1 VIDFLRGQRHS
12 FEIQRRAVSCD
23 HKNQFPSNEK
33 KMKFQRNRI
42 LIWIL
47 LFIIAIST
55 ASKNASAADNRLLHF
70 GISSVFGA
78 ASESYLHYKTK
89 LKTSGRIILGTALGS
104 VPGLAKEIIDS
115 TKKGNYFSGG
125 DMGADIAGAFVGAV
139 LGNLVNNIIQ
149 VKIEK
154 KKDEK
159 KIAISLTC
167 RF

>member
-1 VIDFLRGQRHS
+1 VIDFLRGQRHG
-12 FEIQRRAVSCD
+12 FEIQRRAISCD
-23 HKNQFPSNEK
+23 HKKQFPSNEK

-47 LFIIAIST
+47 LFIVAIST
-55 ASKNASAADNRLLHF
+55 ANKNVSAADNRLLHF

-78 ASESYLHYKTK
+78 AGESYLHYKTK
-89 LKTSGRIILGTALGS
+89 LNTSGRIILGTALGS

-115 TKKGNYFSGG
+115 TKKGNCFSGG
-125 DMGADIAGAFVGAV
+125 DMTADIAGAFVGAV
-139 LGNLVNNIIQ
+139 IGNIVNNIIQ

-159 KIAISLTC
+159 KIAVSLTF

>member
-1 VIDFLRGQRHS
+1 
-12 FEIQRRAVSCD
+12 
-23 HKNQFPSNEK
+23 
-33 KMKFQRNRI
+33 MKFQRNSI
-42 LIWIL
+42 LFWIL

-55 ASKNASAADNRLLHF
+55 ANKYASAEDNKLLHF

-78 ASESYLHYKTK
+78 ASESYLHYTTK

-104 VPGLAKEIIDS
+104 APGLAKEIIDS
-115 TKKGNYFSGG
+115 TKKGNRFSGG
-125 DMGADIAGAFVGAV
+125 DMAADIAGAFIGAV
-139 LGNLVNNIIQ
+139 IGNFVNNIIQ

-159 KIAISLTC
+159 KIAVSLTC

>member
-1 VIDFLRGQRHS
+1 MKFKRGQ
-12 FEIQRRAVSCD
+12 
-23 HKNQFPSNEK
+23 
-33 KMKFQRNRI
+33 I
-42 LIWIL
+42 LICIL
-47 LFIIAIST
+47 SFLIIIST
-55 ASKNASAADNRLLHF
+55 VNKNASAADDRLLHF

-89 LKTSGRIILGTALGS
+89 LKTSERIILGTALGS

-115 TKKGNYFSGG
+115 TKKDNRFSGG
-125 DMGADIAGAFVGAV
+125 DMAADMAGAFVGA
-139 LGNLVNNIIQ
+139 LIGNFINNMIQ